1 VVAVLTEPAP
11 AADRE
16 LHSEGARDKGLRAA
30 LPSRPPAAEP
40 LARAYTQHVGYVR
53 ACLRRGGVARDAL
66 DDAVHDVF
74 AVVVRRIA
82 DYRPDASMRQW
93 LAGISRHV
101 AWAHRRRARRDAVQP
116 VRESADRPALE
127 LRLDLVRSLA
137 ALDEAQ
143 RAALLRADA
152 DGLSAQEI
160 AAERGVPLT
169 TAQWWIRSARARLRA
184 TLQRASAFV
193 WLDARRWASPAALH
207 VGATTA
213 LAVVLVGIGHPPTDA
228 PRLGPTTAIETTTS
242 TVVPAS
248 APIERDA
255 TAIVPSPPRASVA
268 ASRSPYG
275 IVRTGE
281 PSVAHADE
289 EPVARTRTMRAP
301 RRRPRPVAADG
312 PLRPAVLVD
321 FAMEDHRVEGRLQ
334 RP

>member
-1 VVAVLTEPAP
+1 
-11 AADRE
+11 
-16 LHSEGARDKGLRAA
+16 
-30 LPSRPPAAEP
+30 LPSRPPPAEP

-53 ACLRRGGVARDAL
+53 GCLRRGGVGRDAL

-101 AWAHRRRARRDAVQP
+101 AWAHRRRTRRDAVQP
-116 VRESADRPALE
+116 VREPADRPALE

-137 ALDEAQ
+137 ALDEPQ
-143 RAALLRADA
+143 RAAVLRADA

-193 WLDARRWASPAALH
+193 GLDARRWASPVALH
-207 VGATTA
+207 VGATTM
-213 LAVVLVGIGHPPTDA
+213 LAVVLVGIGRPSTDEA
-228 PRLGPTTAIETTTS
+228 PLGPTTATETTTS
-242 TVVPAS
+242 AVVPAS
-248 APIERDA
+248 APIERA
-255 TAIVPSPPRASVA
+255 AIVPSPPRASVA
-268 ASRSPYG
+268 ASPSPHG

-281 PSVAHADE
+281 PSVAHADA

-301 RRRPRPVAADG
+301 RRRARPVAADR
-312 PLRPAVLVD
+312 PLRSSVLVD
-321 FAMEDHRVEGRLQ
+321 FAMEDHRVEGRLS

>member
-1 VVAVLTEPAP
+1 
-11 AADRE
+11 
-16 LHSEGARDKGLRAA
+16 
-30 LPSRPPAAEP
+30 LPSRPPATEP

-53 ACLRRGGVARDAL
+53 GCLRRGGVGRDAL

-116 VRESADRPALE
+116 VREPADRPALE

-137 ALDEAQ
+137 ALDEPQ
-143 RAALLRADA
+143 RAAVLRADA

-169 TAQWWIRSARARLRA
+169 TAQWWIRSARTRLRA
-184 TLQRASAFV
+184 TLQRASAFL
-193 WLDARRWASPAALH
+193 WLDARRWASPVALH

-213 LAVVLVGIGHPPTDA
+213 LAVVLVGIEQPPTDPA
-228 PRLGPTTAIETTTS
+228 RLGPTPIETTTS
-242 TVVPAS
+242 AVVPAS
-248 APIERDA
+248 APIEPE
-255 TAIVPSPPRASVA
+255 AIVPSPPRASVA
-268 ASRSPYG
+268 ASRSPHG

-281 PSVAHADE
+281 PSVARADA

-301 RRRPRPVAADG
+301 RRRPRPVAVDG
-312 PLRPAVLVD
+312 PVRASVLVD

-334 RP
+334 RR